1 MKAKRVFHPQQI
13 LADARAGRLSRAA
26 LRKAIATAE
35 DFGDE
40 EVAEQ
45 LRKHAADAFFIAADA
60 TPLHLRNR
68 LALGIR
74 QLAAMGQP
82 TTRARQ
88 MLRRDGVIE
97 TLNKM
102 ARTQLAEKSY
112 STLRTAGFTHLSAE
126 SIVLDM
132 PHLFD
137 PKVVAVA
144 RQRLGR

>member
-13 LADARAGRLSRAA
+13 LADARAGRLPRAA

-35 DFGDE
+35 DFGND

-45 LRKHAADAFFIAADA
+45 LRKHAAGALFIAADA
-60 TPLHLRNR
+60 TPIYLRDR
-68 LALGIR
+68 MALGIQ

-82 TTRARQ
+82 SARAKQLLRQ
-88 MLRRDGVIE
+88 HGIIE
-97 TLNKM
+97 TLNRM
-102 ARTQLAEKSY
+102 ARTSLAEKSY
-112 STLRTAGFTHLSAE
+112 DKLCAAGLKHLSAE
-126 SIVLDM
+126 SIVLDA

-137 PKVVAVA
+137 AGVVAVA